1 MSTELTEQ
9 GARLEI
15 TLGGDTTSKLIAV
28 PLLLIGGYF
37 AYQLVAG
44 LLDIARGRAAL
55 GEMAF
60 GAILVLIMAL
70 AFLVPGWML
79 LAARA
84 RIEIDR
90 TARTVSAIRDLR
102 LHEIR
107 ERRSLDEFER
117 VEVDRLTVAPNRQT
131 AGRTWQ
137 VELAAR
143 SKKNVLVGLFDDDE
157 AAMAFARRVG
167 LATGLPVDDARSR
180 EPEGN

>member
-9 GARLEI
+9 GGRLEI

-55 GEMAF
+55 GEMAV
-60 GAILVLIMAL
+60 GTVLVLIMAA

-90 TARTVSAIRDLR
+90 TARTVSAVRDLR
-102 LHEIR
+102 LHQIR

-137 VELAAR
+137 VEPR
-143 SKKNVLVGLFDDDE
+143 SKTNVLVGLFDDDE
-157 AAMAFARRVG
+157 AAMGFARRVG
-167 LATGLPVDDARSR
+167 LATSLPVDDARSR
-180 EPEGN
+180 EPEGD